1 MNWFS
6 DAWRDLKSSISSAP
20 HGIQIL
26 NAAGTVTFAS
36 TDVTWNQ
43 VDALYVRGGTTVT
56 KNYPALLNREVLV
69 TQMMINPPPI
79 DRRAVAHSISVQGTT
94 VTIGGGTEHSYGLV
108 LMR

>member
-1 MNWFS
+1 MS
-6 DAWRDLKSSISSAP
+6 
-20 HGIQIL
+20 HGLQIL

-43 VDALYVRGGTTVT
+43 VDAVYVQGGTTVT
-56 KNYPALLNREVLV
+56 KDYPALRNREVLV

-79 DRRAVAHSISVQGTT
+79 DRRAVAHSISVHGTT
-94 VTIGGGTEHSYGLV
+94 VTIGGGSEDSYGLV

>member
-1 MNWFS
+1 MSFG
-6 DAWRDLKSSISSAP
+6 L
-20 HGIQIL
+20 QIL

-56 KNYPALLNREVLV
+56 KTYPALLNREVLL

-94 VTIGGGTEHSYGLV
+94 VTIGGGTEDSYGLV

>member
-6 DAWRDLKSSISSAP
+6 DAWRDLKSSILRGT
-20 HGIQIL
+20 HGIEIR
-26 NAAGTVTFAS
+26 NAAGTVTFTS

-43 VDALYVRGGTTVT
+43 VDAVYVPGGTTIT
-56 KNYPALLNREVLV
+56 KSYPVLRNRDVLV

-79 DRRAVAHSISVQGTT
+79 DRRAIAHTITVQGTT
-94 VTIGGGTEHSYGLV
+94 VTIGGGTEDSYGLV